1 MKFLSKHTDSKILI
15 ENFVYKKNSPENNKK
30 LKEML
35 LNEQKNFCAY
45 TEKYISELDSIE
57 VEHFNSSKKY
67 NDDYFNYYAVVRK
80 SNEYKIKKDKIY
92 LNNNFFSSLFFQD
105 KEEFNNRILF
115 VDNMYVETNEDDQE
129 AKDLIDFLGFNHQKL
144 FVQRLR
150 HINRLRQN
158 FKDANYSKNECI
170 EYFKEYKEDLSFI
183 TAIEKE
189 FELDLLEII

>member
-15 ENFVYKKNSPENNKK
+15 ENFVYKKNSPKNNKK

-105 KEEFNNRILF
+105 KKEFNNRILF